1 MIQALQQFAEQH
13 PGLNWLV
20 IGASAALS
28 WLAPL
33 ASLVAIVLGCLQIYA
48 WFEKRMEKKRGR
60 RP

>member
-1 MIQALQQFAEQH
+1 MIQAVQQFAEQH

-33 ASLVAIVLGCLQIYA
+33 ASLVAIVLGCLQIYLA
-48 WFEKRMEKKRGR
+48 VEKRWFRKGR
-60 RP
+60 